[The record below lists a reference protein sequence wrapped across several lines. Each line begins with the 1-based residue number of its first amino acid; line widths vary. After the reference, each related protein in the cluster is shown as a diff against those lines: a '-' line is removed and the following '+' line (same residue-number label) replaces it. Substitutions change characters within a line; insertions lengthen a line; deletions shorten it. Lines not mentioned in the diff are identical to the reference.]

1 MLGNKKPRIIN
12 VTRKPSKCPDCGSS
26 VVDIIYGT
34 GDMTEIEFVLQYRK
48 DGIMGGDSIPRRA
61 PIWSCSCGCKRFRK
75 VNPDGS
81 DATVKVKVLKNMRK
95 DPATKINWTSDL
107 ASRALEVNRREV
119 MHHYHVDVTTELD
132 EHETLTITAV
142 SGTDAEDQ
150 AMELVAKGLVGLQG
164 RKCTSMEVFDAE

>member
-1 MLGNKKPRIIN
+1 M
-12 VTRKPSKCPDCGSS
+12 VVS

-95 DPATKINWTSDL
+95 APATKINWTSDL

>member
-1 MLGNKKPRIIN
+1 MNLCF
-12 VTRKPSKCPDCGSS
+12 S
-26 VVDIIYGT
+26 
-34 GDMTEIEFVLQYRK
+34 TERMVSWVATAYLVELQY
-48 DGIMGGDSIPRRA
+48 GAA
-61 PIWSCSCGCKRFRK
+61 P
-75 VNPDGS
+75 V
-81 DATVKVKVLKNMRK
+81 DAN
-95 DPATKINWTSDL
+95 AKINWTSDL

>member
-34 GDMTEIEFVLQYRK
+34 
-48 DGIMGGDSIPRRA
+48 GDSIPRRA

-95 DPATKINWTSDL
+95 APATKINWTSDL

>member
-1 MLGNKKPRIIN
+1 MNLCF
-12 VTRKPSKCPDCGSS
+12 S
-26 VVDIIYGT
+26 
-34 GDMTEIEFVLQYRK
+34 TERMVSWVATAYLVELQY
-48 DGIMGGDSIPRRA
+48 GAA
-61 PIWSCSCGCKRFRK
+61 P
-75 VNPDGS
+75 V
-81 DATVKVKVLKNMRK
+81 DANASVKS
-95 DPATKINWTSDL
+95 PATKINWTSDL

>member
-1 MLGNKKPRIIN
+1 MELLLWMQTLP
-12 VTRKPSKCPDCGSS
+12 
-26 VVDIIYGT
+26 
-34 GDMTEIEFVLQYRK
+34 
-48 DGIMGGDSIPRRA
+48 
-61 PIWSCSCGCKRFRK
+61 
-75 VNPDGS
+75 
-81 DATVKVKVLKNMRK
+81 KNMRK
-95 DPATKINWTSDL
+95 APATKINWTSDL

-150 AMELVAKGLVGLQG
+150 AMGLVAKGLVGLQG